1 MPFAKTGGLA
11 DVAGALPIQLAGMG
25 HDVRVAM
32 PKYGSV
38 DEEKFHLLPILADY
52 EVSLGD
58 SRIAGR
64 MKRTTFPDT
73 NVPVYFTE
81 NETYFAREG
90 LYGENGKDYPD
101 NALRFAFFCKAVLW
115 LLKEI
120 DWTPD
125 IIQCNDWQT
134 ALLPVYLRTRP
145 EIRDHD
151 AFQSISVL
159 YTIHNLA
166 YHGDFAATTASQVD
180 IGPDLFH
187 PAGLE
192 FYGRLNLMKGGIIF
206 ADQISTV
213 SQRYAEEIQTREYGA
228 GLEGVLA
235 QRRGSISGIL
245 NGIDYRIWNPET
257 DGLIPTHYSARR
269 LAGKA
274 MCKKDLQNDCEL
286 PEDGS
291 VPLIGIISRLDPQK
305 GFDLIADALDDL
317 LSLDVQMVLLGTG
330 TPEYHRIFERAA
342 RKYKKKL
349 SANLRFD
356 NKLAH
361 RIEAGSDIFLMP
373 SRYEPC
379 GLNQLYSLKYG
390 TIPIVRATG
399 GLADS
404 ITNCTPDTLNDGTAT
419 GFVFEE
425 YTADAML
432 EAVQRALASYGK
444 KRTWKLLVQNAML
457 QDFSWTASARE
468 YEKLFER
475 MIANRQSS
483 QLPVNL
489 FPVTD
494 EHH

>member
-1 MPFAKTGGLA
+1 MKILILSSEVVPFAKTGGLA
-11 DVAGALPIQLAGMG
+11 DVAGALPIQLAAMG

-38 DEEKFHLLPILADY
+38 DEGKFHLLPILADF
-52 EVSLGD
+52 EVSLGE
-58 SRIAGR
+58 SRIPGR

-73 NVPVYFTE
+73 NVPVYFAE
-81 NETYFAREG
+81 SDTYFARKG

-101 NALRFAFFCKAVLW
+101 NALRFAFFCKSVFW
-115 LLKEI
+115 LLKQI

-134 ALLPVYLRTRP
+134 ALIAVYLRTQS

-151 AFQSISVL
+151 AFRSISVL

-166 YHGDFAATTASQVD
+166 YHGDFAADVAPQID
-180 IGPDLFH
+180 IGPELFH

-213 SQRYAEEIQTREYGA
+213 SKRYADEIQTREYGA

-235 QRRGSISGIL
+235 QRRDSITGIL

-257 DGLIPTHYSARR
+257 DSLIPAHYSAKRF
-269 LAGKA
+269 AGKA
-274 MCKKDLQNDCEL
+274 TCKNLLQTDCDLPDNPD
-286 PEDGS
+286 

-305 GFDLIADALDDL
+305 GFDLIADALDEIL
-317 LSLDVQMVLLGTG
+317 AMDVQMLLLGTG
-330 TPEYHRIFERAA
+330 LPEYHRIFERAA
-342 RKYKKKL
+342 RKYDKKL

-361 RIEAGSDIFLMP
+361 RIEAGSDMFLMP

-404 ITNCTPDTLNDGTAT
+404 ITDFTPDTLESGTAT

-425 YTADAML
+425 YSAAAML
-432 EAVQRALASYGK
+432 DAIRRAVDAYKK
-444 KRTWKLLVQNAML
+444 KRTWKQLMRNAMA
-457 QDFSWTASARE
+457 QDFSWAASAQE
-468 YEKLFER
+468 YEKLFEQ
-475 MIANRQSS
+475 MIASR
-483 QLPVNL
+483 
-489 FPVTD
+489 
-494 EHH
+494 